1 MPNPTPPDRLNRLLS
16 ELEDRGIRL
25 GLEPLAGLLAALGG
39 PQDGLPAVLVA
50 GTNGKGSTCA
60 LLESMVR
67 AAGYRTG
74 LYTSPHL
81 ERVEERV
88 QIDGRPIPRHDMTT
102 LLAEVTETATA
113 RGLELPTYFEALTAV
128 AFLAFRR
135 AEVDLAVLEVG
146 LGGRLDATNLAD
158 PALSVITGIAYD
170 HEETLGATLGEIAR
184 EKAGILRPERPALG
198 WGGDPDVRQA
208 LLAVAAERGARLEL
222 VDETVRCE
230 ETLER
235 RDGMLEVRLRTP
247 AREVRVET
255 PLAGAHQA
263 RNLALAVR
271 AAEVLGE
278 LDWGR
283 LDSAAIR
290 QGAASVRG
298 PGRLERADLPQGGA
312 VLLDAAHNP
321 SGVAALV
328 AYLDRLGEPFD
339 LLFGVLADKRV
350 EQMLPPLAER
360 ARRVTL
366 TRPPAGRGRD
376 PETLRSMVA
385 EQIEVDVQPDPAL
398 ALERALAVA
407 PGLLVCCG
415 SIYLIGP
422 LRALLRERY
431 GVPLPP
437 I

>member
-1 MPNPTPPDRLNRLLS
+1 MTAADRLDDLLRRL
-16 ELEDRGIRL
+16 EAQGIRL
-25 GLEPLAGLLAALGG
+25 GLEPLAGLLTALGG

-60 LLESMVR
+60 LLESMAR

-88 QIDGRPIPRHDMTT
+88 QIDGRPMPRHDMTT

-198 WGGDPDVRQA
+198 WGGDPDVRRA
-208 LLAVAAERGARLEL
+208 LLAVAAERDARLEL
-222 VDETVRCE
+222 VDETVHCE

-235 RDGMLEVRLRTP
+235 RDGMLDVRLRTP
-247 AREVRVET
+247 VREVRIET

-290 QGAASVRG
+290 RGAAAVRW
-298 PGRLERADLPQGGA
+298 PGRLERAELPQGGA

-328 AYLDRLGEPFD
+328 ACLDRLGEPFD
-339 LLFGVLADKRV
+339 ILFGALADKRV

-366 TRPPAGRGRD
+366 TRPPVDRARD
-376 PETLRSMVA
+376 PETLRSLVA